1 MEKDLQQYYE
11 DRFDMMATQ
20 GWKDLLAD
28 ADKMSVA
35 YNNLFEV
42 NTVEELHFRRG
53 QIDILLWLLSL
64 KETSE
69 AAWEELQNA

>member
-1 MEKDLQQYYE
+1 MDKDLQEYYE
-11 DRFDMMATQ
+11 ARFDMMATQ
-20 GWKDLLAD
+20 GWKDLIED
-28 ADKMSVA
+28 VDKMSIS

-42 NTVEELHFRRG
+42 NTVEELHFKRG